1 MWPFKSK
8 IPEIETMQ
16 EDIDGNIEINHSHGQ
31 FKINSKDIVDVQ
43 LTKNLS
49 NYLGKQW
56 FPWFTWFPWI
66 LGFPLTFLVGFI
78 LLCYSIRSYNHINI
92 IELLFFS
99 ILLLLCCTYVTLLF
113 WYLHNYYSSKY
124 DVIKIIT
131 AGNSFQYIFEDEG
144 IFRSISRFE
153 KLYVPSIKK
162 NIIIETIIPIGIVSI
177 PIMAFLINWNDY
189 YWFWDDMKGMRFFRS
204 IVPASSAGY
213 EYYYFTT
220 TKGFFELF
228 FDGLANIGGTIFFL
242 FCCILLFLWV
252 LIYVLFSCCIV
263 LTQVTILPLIISFY
277 LIRFTNKRMKDFDQK
292 WSDDT
297 FNFFIMRPIL
307 MPLFFISGS
316 YPRKSLKFTNII
328 IWLIRIVFPIIV
340 AVSFDFFLRD
350 LIYYP
355 LKENLMGLKIFFY
368 DKAAGGSL
376 FQFEKTIYFSLI
388 LFCSYFTFIILTPKK
403 TWEEIREW

>member
-1 MWPFKSK
+1 
-8 IPEIETMQ
+8 
-16 EDIDGNIEINHSHGQ
+16 
-31 FKINSKDIVDVQ
+31 
-43 LTKNLS
+43 
-49 NYLGKQW
+49 
-56 FPWFTWFPWI
+56 
-66 LGFPLTFLVGFI
+66 
-78 LLCYSIRSYNHINI
+78 
-92 IELLFFS
+92 
-99 ILLLLCCTYVTLLF
+99 
-113 WYLHNYYSSKY
+113 
-124 DVIKIIT
+124 
-131 AGNSFQYIFEDEG
+131 
-144 IFRSISRFE
+144 
-153 KLYVPSIKK
+153 
-162 NIIIETIIPIGIVSI
+162 
-177 PIMAFLINWNDY
+177 
-189 YWFWDDMKGMRFFRS
+189 MRFFRS